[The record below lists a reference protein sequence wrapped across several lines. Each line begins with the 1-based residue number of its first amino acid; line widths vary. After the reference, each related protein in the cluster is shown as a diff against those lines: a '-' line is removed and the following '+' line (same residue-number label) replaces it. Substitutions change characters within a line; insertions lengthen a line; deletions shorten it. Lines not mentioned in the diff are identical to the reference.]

1 MDYQK
6 LFLTFFYTGLSPKA
20 PGTVGTVAGLA
31 VGLVFL
37 MFLPKSTL
45 FTAFLALS
53 IVAIFEINKY
63 EKRYDLHDPKE
74 IVIDEV
80 AGIWLVL
87 VIVPGDWVSI
97 LLGFVFFRI
106 YDILK
111 PSIIGRVDRK
121 LKGGM
126 GVMLDDILAG
136 FFAGLSVL
144 IVLGVY
150 QKYILPII

>member
-6 LFLTFFYTGLSPKA
+6 LFLTFFFTGLSPKA
-20 PGTVGTVAGLA
+20 PGTAGSIAGLA
-31 VGLVFL
+31 AGLVFL
-37 MFLPKSTL
+37 MFLPKGTL
-45 FTAFLALS
+45 FTAVLAIS

-80 AGIWLVL
+80 AGMWLVL
-87 VIVPGDWVSI
+87 VIVPGDWISI
-97 LLGFVFFRI
+97 LLGFVFFRA
-106 YDILK
+106 YDIFK

-144 IVLGVY
+144 ILLGVY
-150 QKYILPII
+150 QKYILPIL